1 MSLLDVVV
9 VLAAAVAG
17 WTGWRSGGLHT
28 VVGVACR
35 LAGLIIGVGV
45 ADWVATA
52 SWGFPARV
60 ITEIVVLLLGW
71 VLGGRL
77 AAWLGP
83 APRPAGRV
91 AGPDRVL
98 GVGVRAA
105 LTPLVGA
112 LGIQALALWGPRR
125 SGLTPRS
132 PPCPGSWPRWVRW
145 GCRGWGSSPPTP
157 ATSSRQI

>member
-9 VLAAAVAG
+9 VLAAAVAA

-60 ITEIVVLLLGW
+60 ITEIVVVLLGW

-83 APRPAGRV
+83 V
-91 AGPDRVL
+91 ADL
-98 GVGVRAA
+98 
-105 LTPLVGA
+105 A
-112 LGIQALALWGPRR
+112 LGWLGP
-125 SGLTPRS
+125 T
-132 PPCPGSWPRWVRW
+132 
-145 GCRGWGSSPPTP
+145 GCWGSGSG
-157 ATSSRQI
+157 RH